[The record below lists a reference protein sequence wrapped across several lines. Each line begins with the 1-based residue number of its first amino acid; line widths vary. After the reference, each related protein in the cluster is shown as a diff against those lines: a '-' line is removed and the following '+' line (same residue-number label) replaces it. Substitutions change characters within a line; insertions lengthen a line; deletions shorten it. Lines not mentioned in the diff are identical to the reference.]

1 VTSADILIEPLQDAD
16 IPALV
21 ALARDTW
28 LKHYTSIITL
38 AQIEYMLD
46 QRYSPEV
53 IRAQLADPTVW
64 WDKLL
69 LGGELAAFT
78 QYERG
83 KEPGTIKIDKL
94 YARHALRG
102 RGLGTALLRH
112 IEQRARSLGSIR
124 LELQVNKNNVSAIGA
139 YRKNGFEIARSAV
152 FDIGNGFVM
161 DDFVM
166 AKDLA
171 PLPAAGPSR

>member
-1 VTSADILIEPLQDAD
+1 MNAGDIAIEPLREAD

-38 AQIEYMLD
+38 AQIEYMLS
-46 QRYSPEV
+46 QRYSPDV
-53 IRAQLADPTVW
+53 IRAQLANPDVW

-69 LGGELAAFT
+69 LGGELAAFA

-83 KEPGTIKIDKL
+83 KAPGTIKIDKL
-94 YARHALRG
+94 YARHSLRG
-102 RGLGTALLRH
+102 RGLGSALLRH
-112 IEQRARSLGSIR
+112 IEQKARTLGCTR

-139 YRKNGFEIARSAV
+139 YRKNGFEIAHSAV

-161 DDFVM
+161 DDYIM
-166 AKDLA
+166 AKPLA
-171 PLPAAGPSR
+171 HRPQVSA

>member
-1 VTSADILIEPLQDAD
+1 MTAGDISIEPLNEAD

-28 LKHYTSIITL
+28 LKHYASIITL
-38 AQIEYMLD
+38 AQIEYMLG
-46 QRYSPEV
+46 QRYSLEV
-53 IRAQLADPTVW
+53 IRAQLADPAVW
-64 WDKLL
+64 WDKVL
-69 LGGELAAFT
+69 LGGELAAFA

-83 KEPGTIKIDKL
+83 KAPGTIKIDKL
-94 YARHALRG
+94 YARHSLRG

-112 IEQRARSLGSIR
+112 IEQEARSLGCIR

-161 DDFVM
+161 DDYVM
-166 AKDLA
+166 GKDLA
-171 PLPAAGPSR
+171 PLPTDRASR